1 MVISDALARL
11 GVDCVDILYL
21 HAPDHKTSLFETMSE
36 LAKLKEEG
44 KFKELGLSNYSSWL
58 TCEVVNIAKQNG
70 FPVPTVYRGMYSEKV
85 IMKLLDLFAKFL
97 ATTFQSIFLSINECD
112 LKLYLYNED
121 FAKK

>member
-1 MVISDALARL
+1 MTIQLIKLVNSDALARL

-21 HAPDHKTSLFETMSE
+21 HAPDHKTSLFETLSE

-70 FPVPTVYRGMYSEKV
+70 FPVPTVYQGMYSEKV
-85 IMKLLDLFAKFL
+85 IMMLLYFCEIISHDF
-97 ATTFQSIFLSINECD
+97 SEIFL
-112 LKLYLYNED
+112 
-121 FAKK
+121 

>member
-21 HAPDHKTSLFETMSE
+21 HAPDHKTSLFETLSE
-36 LAKLKEEG
+36 LAKLKEQG

-70 FPVPTVYRGMYSEKV
+70 FPVPTVYQGMYSEKV
-85 IMKLLDLFAKFL
+85 IMILLDFSRNSWPRLFGK
-97 ATTFQSIFLSINECD
+97 TFCKSMDVI
-112 LKLYLYNED
+112 
-121 FAKK
+121 

>member
-1 MVISDALARL
+1 M
-11 GVDCVDILYL
+11 DCVDILYL

-70 FPVPTVYRGMYSEKV
+70 FPVPTVYQGMYSEKV

-97 ATTFQSIFLSINECD
+97 ATTFRDFFVNQCS
-112 LKLYLYNED
+112 KLHL
-121 FAKK
+121 